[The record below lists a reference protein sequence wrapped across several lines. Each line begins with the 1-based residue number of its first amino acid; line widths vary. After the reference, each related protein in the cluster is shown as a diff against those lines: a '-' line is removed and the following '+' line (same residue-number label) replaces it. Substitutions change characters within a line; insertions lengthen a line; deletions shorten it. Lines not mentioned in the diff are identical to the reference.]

1 MSRRPRIH
9 FPEAVY
15 HVIWFK
21 IYAYVLMSNHVHL
34 LLETSKTPLSKRHSS
49 RSQVSKELGIQLF
62 AMRPA
67 ARLWIEAGS

>member
-34 LLETSKTPLSKRHSS
+34 LLETSKTPLLKIHSS

-62 AMRPA
+62 AM
-67 ARLWIEAGS
+67 LVQNGL

>member
-1 MSRRPRIH
+1 MGRRPRIH

-34 LLETSKTPLSKRHSS
+34 LLETSKTPLSKIHSS

-62 AMRPA
+62 AM
-67 ARLWIEAGS
+67 LVQNGL

>member
-34 LLETSKTPLSKRHSS
+34 LLETSKTPLSKIHSS

-62 AMRPA
+62 AM
-67 ARLWIEAGS
+67 LVQNGL

>member
-1 MSRRPRIH
+1 MSMRPRIH

-34 LLETSKTPLSKRHSS
+34 LLETSKTPLSKIHSS

-62 AMRPA
+62 AM
-67 ARLWIEAGS
+67 LVQNGL

>member
-15 HVIWFK
+15 RVIWFK

-34 LLETSKTPLSKRHSS
+34 LLESSKTPLSKIHSS

-62 AMRPA
+62 AM
-67 ARLWIEAGS
+67 LVQNGL